1 MRHALIIVI
10 VGVWSTVAFPTSVHA
25 QEQCSPSD
33 RTCATFPPLISPYD
47 PEYLATTPEKIDG
60 AGPGC
65 VKGQTNPRL
74 PGTCGPVGS
83 ATPGGDA
90 AGAGESGSD
99 TTGSGNTG
107 EGGPGGVGAA
117 APAPPPPPPPPPTAS
132 EVLASCPDPSTP
144 SIGVNPEQRGITGLE
159 TYLWASPASTLA
171 SGGTIRGYAVGCV
184 VEPVRWTFTT
194 GDGASY
200 SRARHGGPAPDHVV
214 EHIYDTRNEP
224 DENYTL
230 TLTVTWTR
238 TTSLGRDTIT
248 TAASRPYHVV
258 EVRSAPSA

>member
-83 ATPGGDA
+83 PTPRGRTCP
-90 AGAGESGSD
+90 GAVDS
-99 TTGSGNTG
+99 
-107 EGGPGGVGAA
+107 
-117 APAPPPPPPPPPTAS
+117 
-132 EVLASCPDPSTP
+132 
-144 SIGVNPEQRGITGLE
+144 
-159 TYLWASPASTLA
+159 
-171 SGGTIRGYAVGCV
+171 
-184 VEPVRWTFTT
+184 
-194 GDGASY
+194 
-200 SRARHGGPAPDHVV
+200 
-214 EHIYDTRNEP
+214 
-224 DENYTL
+224 
-230 TLTVTWTR
+230 
-238 TTSLGRDTIT
+238 
-248 TAASRPYHVV
+248 
-258 EVRSAPSA
+258 SAPSRIQAPPRRSSPAWWRDTQDRTAILRAGKSRMSGRSGCTVPVRELMLGKQQWTIHRR

>member
-1 MRHALIIVI
+1 MKRFVMIAALTF
-10 VGVWSTVAFPTSVHA
+10 VGITMSVGTVSA
-25 QEQCSPSD
+25 QSAC
-33 RTCATFPPLISPYD
+33 PPDDFNCLARPVLESPYS

-117 APAPPPPPPPPPTAS
+117 A
-132 EVLASCPDPSTP
+132 
-144 SIGVNPEQRGITGLE
+144 
-159 TYLWASPASTLA
+159 SP
-171 SGGTIRGYAVGCV
+171 
-184 VEPVRWTFTT
+184 
-194 GDGASY
+194 
-200 SRARHGGPAPDHVV
+200 
-214 EHIYDTRNEP
+214 
-224 DENYTL
+224 
-230 TLTVTWTR
+230 
-238 TTSLGRDTIT
+238 
-248 TAASRPYHVV
+248 
-258 EVRSAPSA
+258 